1 MNILVVE
8 DEPLTVQFIKQTLQA
23 MKHRVWCADNSSG
36 CKNILECEVIDLVF
50 MDINIKGSVD
60 GLQLALDVTNNYQ
73 ASIIFVTSYRD
84 TDTINEASL
93 SKPLGFLI
101 KPVIKSDIEAIMMV
115 ASTQHKADMASKTSN
130 SNIITIGALKFDKK
144 TKNVTCSDEN
154 IKISKLEK
162 KALEIFLHNPNIVL
176 SSEELLDE
184 IWGDKRSKSS
194 LRELISRLRKKLPKL
209 KLENYSN
216 IGYILHT

>member
-23 MKHRVWCADNSSG
+23 MEHRVWCADNSSG

-115 ASTQHKADMASKTSN
+115 ASTQHKANMASKTSN
-130 SNIITIGALKFDKK
+130 SNIITIDALKFDKK
-144 TKNVTCSDEN
+144 TKNVTCSDKN
-154 IKISKLEK
+154 IKMSKLEK
-162 KALEIFLHNPNIVL
+162 KTLEIFLHNPNIVL